1 MNRAIVCSLLCTLA
15 VSAAAG
21 CDPEPEVVVV
31 QASAVEHGEA
41 LFNDPAVAK
50 TSFND
55 YACSTC
61 HGESAD
67 PDGVVLPGAPLAGV
81 TRRPSYWGGQEVDLL
96 RAVNHC
102 LYYFM
107 LKDAPY
113 TADDVEAR
121 AIYAYLESISGEG
134 TSAEP
139 APFTVVGPVLDL
151 PAGDAG
157 RGAVVFNQ
165 ACASCHGAPHTG
177 EGRLVP
183 RAPSLPEQTI
193 MEHPPEEYTPLERRL
208 VFVEKTR
215 HGGFLGYG
223 GQMPPF
229 SIEKLPDSDLADL
242 LSFFGV
248 Y

>member
-1 MNRAIVCSLLCTLA
+1 MSRVLSLSLLCAFA
-15 VSAAAG
+15 VGAAAG
-21 CDPEPEVVVV
+21 CEPEPEVVVV
-31 QASAVEHGEA
+31 EASAVEHGAA

-50 TSFND
+50 TSFNQ

-61 HGESAD
+61 HGVLAD
-67 PDGVVLPGAPLAGV
+67 PEGVVLPGAPLAGV
-81 TRRPSYWGGQEVDLL
+81 TKRPSYWGGQEVELL
-96 RAVNHC
+96 RAVNQC

-107 LKDAPY
+107 LKDAPF
-113 TADDVEAR
+113 TGEEVESR
-121 AIYAYLESISGEG
+121 AIYAYLESISAEG

-139 APFTVVGPVLDL
+139 VPFTVIGPVLDL
-151 PAGDAG
+151 PPGDAG
-157 RGAVVFNQ
+157 RGEAVFNR
-165 ACASCHGAPHTG
+165 ACASCHGAPHSG

-183 RAPSLPEQTI
+183 RAPTLPEQTI
-193 MEHPPEEYTPLERRL
+193 MEHPSDEYTVLERRL

-229 SIEKLPDSDLADL
+229 SIEKLPDADLADL
-242 LSFFGV
+242 LVFFGL